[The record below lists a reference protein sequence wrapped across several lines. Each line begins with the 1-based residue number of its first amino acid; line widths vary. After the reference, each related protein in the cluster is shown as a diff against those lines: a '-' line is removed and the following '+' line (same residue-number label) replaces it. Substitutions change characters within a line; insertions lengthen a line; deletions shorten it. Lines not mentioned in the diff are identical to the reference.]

1 MKTCKKA
8 LAILLCFLMATSCT
22 MLSVLA
28 EDAEPEL
35 VRASVSGVQATKFDA
50 ADPEK
55 VLQLQMFVS
64 ASATLDAVDPAAQV
78 AVYENLYLTAYTFL
92 AKYIEKSDEQ
102 MQAIKADAQIAM
114 LKPVSLDNGVLTL
127 DVYSKDGA
135 AGAKMISFTL
145 PFIPNEEIRQQS
157 FNAFLFDFPQGMLKN
172 SETGAYTESF
182 SETEMVMG
190 LASREVRLPS
200 WAEKIV
206 SAFVGG
212 DTSALLKLL
221 PMAPLILL
229 FAPLFIR
236 SLASKVQ
243 KTYNVY
249 GISLN
254 GLVKDASKAIRKLIP
269 TLLSQLS

>member
-8 LAILLCFLMATSCT
+8 LAIFLCFLMATSCS
-22 MLSVLA
+22 MLSAFA
-28 EDAEPEL
+28 EDVEPEL
-35 VRASVSGVQATKFDA
+35 VRASVSGIRATKFDA

-55 VLQLQMFVS
+55 VLQLQMNVS
-64 ASATLDAVDPAAQV
+64 ASAALDAVDPAAQV
-78 AVYENLYLTAYTFL
+78 AVYENLYITAYTFI
-92 AKYIEKSDEQ
+92 AKYLEKSEEQ
-102 MQAIKADAQIAM
+102 MQAIKASAQIAT
-114 LKPVSLDNGVLTL
+114 LKPVSLENGILTL

-145 PFIPNEEIRQQS
+145 PFLPSEELRQQG
-157 FNAFLFDFPQGMLKN
+157 FNAFLFDFPQGMLK
-172 SETGAYTESF
+172 SSATGALTESF
-182 SETEMVMG
+182 SATEMVTG

-206 SAFVGG
+206 SAFVSG
-212 DTSALLKLL
+212 DTSALFKLL
-221 PMAPLILL
+221 PMVPLILL

-236 SLASKVQ
+236 SVASKVQ
-243 KTYNVY
+243 KAYNAY

-254 GLVKDASKAIRKLIP
+254 DLVKDASKAIRKLIP